1 MTLKDGNNQLP
12 FGKYYASMALET
24 VVLNLKL
31 WIANLG
37 SCPRCNGIPPSCCE
51 KICEGTVESADEK
64 DDQLKHWLSQE
75 YVLLGIKYYVLSSS
89 ALSDELTP

>member
-1 MTLKDGNNQLP
+1 
-12 FGKYYASMALET
+12 MAFHR
-24 VVLNLKL
+24 V
-31 WIANLG
+31 
-37 SCPRCNGIPPSCCE
+37 CCE

>member
-1 MTLKDGNNQLP
+1 
-12 FGKYYASMALET
+12 MALKT
-24 VVLNLKL
+24 VVLSLKL